1 MSYNLLDEDID
12 IVQASTNWDDEP
24 VTRPKKGLNKIVKPK
39 IIKPKAKAK
48 NTQPSFQPSFQ
59 PTLTAQEKYL
69 EKCRQQQLVEQSDKE
84 LITDLFR

>member
-1 MSYNLLDEDID
+1 MNYSWLDEDID

-24 VTRPKKGLNKIVKPK
+24 VTTSKKGLNKIVKPK
-39 IIKPKAKAK
+39 IIKPKPK
-48 NTQPSFQPSFQ
+48 NTQPSFQ

-84 LITDLFR
+84 LTMDLFR